1 MDINKIS
8 IDEIGLSVRSKN
20 ALHGAGIHSVAE
32 MCVQTEDSLTDIR
45 NLGKKSINEILKK
58 IDEYTFIREAADS
71 SDSTEFVKILKA
83 AQCLPKKLTVN
94 ELSLM
99 KGYHDVILKYVKC
112 NDVEI
117 EHMGLSNRSKNRL
130 LENGFKY
137 LSDIIL
143 INSSE
148 FLKIPAMGKGSVD
161 EICEKINTYLSEN
174 ETRIMKLISGDES
187 ALWDDETI
195 CRRILELFGNKG
207 FGGFSFEEIM
217 KLLKLPEEVTQ
228 KRIKEIIGKL
238 IGENQLEYVDYYCY
252 RVHGKFEDELIECTN
267 IDERSRDF
275 IIRRMC
281 GETLEGIAR
290 DYNLTRE
297 RVRQI
302 VKRDIKK
309 VHNQYEAKTG
319 TALFDEDYY
328 SYFYENYEFD
338 KIDAAHWLGV
348 PEYLWNYF
356 ELNNIKQGNKSL
368 ESALE
373 DYKGLDVGLR
383 LKIKNYLNRDKIFI
397 DGIWV
402 DKTRID
408 LEEVVVRKFCQEN
421 VSFIEFVN
429 IYNKFLEHED
439 ILYDDSIYI
448 TKDVYRTRKRSLSE
462 SRYVLWKQNEMIRYY
477 DIDSRDYSELFDTL
491 NLDSYENVEL
501 STLKFVRE
509 YPEIL
514 EKYDIRDQ
522 YELHNLFRKIIS
534 DGSYH
539 DFRCGRM
546 PNIKFGKFDRD
557 RAILDILIENSPISV
572 NELTE
577 IISYKYGYDSAVIA
591 ASYLQCL
598 TQYYY
603 KGIYTYNQKKM
614 SDKNKSAFKKVLIQD
629 FYYINE
635 LKNIYKRTI
644 PGANIDDINPYNLKS
659 IGFQVFSGY
668 VLQNYPSLEVYFNE
682 LLTEKDIID
691 ITPYRK
697 RYVYVQ
703 VFSQKLMDLKRS
715 LFIIEFEPNN
725 IINFRKLKK
734 IGITKELISDY
745 CDAVYKFIDDKTY
758 FSVQSLKNDGFDSE
772 LYSFGFSDWFY
783 ANLLISD
790 ERFSYSN
797 MFGNLIFYKGK
808 EAVTIKSFVTNLI
821 RQHGCIYTN
830 VLLSELEKRYG
841 CRISDKWDV
850 TYKVKGTEIYHDK
863 TFDRLYA
870 NKDLYYRELEMK

>member
-20 ALHGAGIHSVAE
+20 ALHSAGIHSVAE

-58 IDEYTFIREAADS
+58 INEYTFIKEAADS
-71 SDSTEFVKILKA
+71 SDSTEYVKNLKKIHY
-83 AQCLPKKLTVN
+83 LPKKLT
-94 ELSLM
+94 LSEIKLM
-99 KGYHDVILKYVKC
+99 KDYHDVILKYVKL

-117 EHMGLSNRSKNRL
+117 EHMGLSNRPKNRL
-130 LENGFKY
+130 LEKGYKY

-148 FLKIPAMGKGSVD
+148 FLKIPAMGMGSVE

-174 ETRIMKLISGDES
+174 ETRIMKVINGDES

-195 CRRILELFGNKG
+195 RRRILELFGNKG
-207 FGGFSFEEIM
+207 FAGFSFEQILEG
-217 KLLKLPEEVTQ
+217 LKLPEKVTQ
-228 KRIKEIIGKL
+228 DRVKKIIGKF

-252 RVHGKFEDELIECTN
+252 RVHEKFEDELIECTN

-281 GETLEGIAR
+281 GDTLEKIAQ
-290 DYNLTRE
+290 DNNITRE

-302 VKRDIKK
+302 VKRDIEK
-309 VHNQYEAKTG
+309 VRNQYEAKTG

-383 LKIKNYLNRDKIFI
+383 LKIKNYLDRDKIFI

-402 DKTRID
+402 DKIRVD
-408 LEEVVVRKFCQEN
+408 LEEVVVRKFCQESI
-421 VSFIEFVN
+421 SFNEFVN

-439 ILYDDSIYI
+439 ISYDDSLYI
-448 TKDVYRTRKRSLSE
+448 TEDIYRARKRSLSE
-462 SRYVLWKQNEMIRYY
+462 SLNVLWKQNEMMRYY
-477 DIDSRDYSELFDTL
+477 DIYSRDYKELLDTL
-491 NLDSYENVEL
+491 NLDSYENIEL

-509 YPEIL
+509 YPEL
-514 EKYDIRDQ
+514 LKKYDIRDQ
-522 YELHNLFRKIIS
+522 YELHNLLRKIIS

-539 DFRCGRM
+539 DFKCGRM

-557 RAILDILIENSPISV
+557 SAVLNIMIENSPING
-572 NELTE
+572 NELAE
-577 IISYKYGYDSAVIA
+577 IISDKYGYDPAVIA
-591 ASYLQCL
+591 GSYLQCI
-598 TQYYY
+598 TQYYH
-603 KGIYTYNQKKM
+603 KGIYTYDQKKM
-614 SDKNKSAFKKVLIQD
+614 SDENKSAFKNALNQD
-629 FYYINE
+629 FYYIEE
-635 LKNIYKRTI
+635 LRDIYKKII
-644 PGANIDDINPYNLKS
+644 PGANTDEVNPYNLKS
-659 IGFQVFSGY
+659 MGFQVFSGY
-668 VLQNYPSLEVYFNE
+668 ALQNYPSLEGYFNE
-682 LLTEKDIID
+682 ILTEKDVID
-691 ITPYRK
+691 IAPYRK

-703 VFSQKLMDLKRS
+703 AFSQKLMDLKRS
-715 LFIIEFEPNN
+715 LCIIEFEPNK
-725 IINFRKLKK
+725 IISFRKLEKT
-734 IGITKELISDY
+734 GITKELISDF
-745 CDAVYKFIDDKTY
+745 CDAVYEFIEDKTY

-797 MFGNLIFYKGK
+797 MFGNLIFYKGQ
-808 EAVTIKSFVTNLI
+808 ETVTIKSFVTNLI

-830 VLLSELEKRYG
+830 VLLCKLTDRFG